1 MKRSSVMTIFI
12 NKQAIDIEITTLAK
26 RIPKLITQ
34 DAEKLEGEINLAEAT
49 NALRNMNNGKS
60 PGTDGFPAEVL
71 KFFQKTERGNFEVRA
86 INEGF
91 HKGEMFPSHKEG
103 IITCIPKGDKPRE
116 HLKILHI

>member
-60 PGTDGFPAEVL
+60 PGTDGIPAEFL
-71 KFFQKTERGNFEVRA
+71 KFF
-86 INEGF
+86 
-91 HKGEMFPSHKEG
+91 
-103 IITCIPKGDKPRE
+103 
-116 HLKILHI
+116 

>member
-1 MKRSSVMTIFI
+1 
-12 NKQAIDIEITTLAK
+12 
-26 RIPKLITQ
+26 
-34 DAEKLEGEINLAEAT
+34 
-49 NALRNMNNGKS
+49 MNNGKS
-60 PGTDGFPAEVL
+60 PGTDGFPAEFL

-116 HLKILHI
+116 HLKILHILMQIQNKNFMYVGHSFEIYVDK